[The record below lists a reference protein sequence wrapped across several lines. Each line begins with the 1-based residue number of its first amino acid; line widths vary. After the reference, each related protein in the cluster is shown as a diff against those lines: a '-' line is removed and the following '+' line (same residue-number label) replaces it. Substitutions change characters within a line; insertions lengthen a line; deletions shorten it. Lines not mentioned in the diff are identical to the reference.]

1 MGSVSYWTSA
11 IWTGAFGR
19 TISAAAALAMC
30 LMPAFA
36 PDARAAESKWYAGVS
51 IPLMFIDDTET
62 GTGGNIV
69 TPSGTLRYMANA
81 VTEHETG
88 FKLGGVLGYELGPSL
103 RIEGEL
109 FFARA
114 SVGKLTYSGITAPLP
129 APAPA
134 FTLPGETSIPVSG
147 SADQLGAMVNVWYD
161 FDTGSRWTPYVGGG
175 LGFIRVDMGDVKY
188 DSNAVA
194 RRVSD
199 ALAVAGGTPPS
210 DLPRLPPGYVP
221 GLSAADTAFAYQF
234 GAGVGY
240 RLTDATTVHLGYR
253 LQTTDTLEF
262 SGENATASVNA
273 TTDLRVHLF
282 ELGIRY
288 RF

>member
-1 MGSVSYWTSA
+1 MGPVSYWTSA
-11 IWTGAFGR
+11 FDR
-19 TISAAAALAMC
+19 TITAAVTLAIC
-30 LMPAFA
+30 FLPAFA
-36 PDARAAESKWYAGVS
+36 LDTRAAESKWYAGAS

-62 GTGGNIV
+62 ETGGNVV
-69 TPSGTLRYMANA
+69 TPSGPLRYKANA
-81 VTEHETG
+81 VTDYETG
-88 FKLGGVLGYELGPSL
+88 FKLGAVLGYELSSSL

-114 SVGKLTYSGITAPLP
+114 EVGKLTYSGITAPLP
-129 APAPA
+129 APG

-175 LGFIRVDMGDVKY
+175 LGLIRVDMGDVKY

-194 RRVSD
+194 QRTSD
-199 ALAVAGGTPPS
+199 ALALAGGTPLS
-210 DLPRLPPGYVP
+210 DLRRLPPGYVP
-221 GLSAADTAFAYQF
+221 ELSGADTAFAYQF

-240 RLTDATTVHLGYR
+240 RLTEAITVHVGYR
-253 LQTTDTLEF
+253 LQNTDTLKF
-262 SGENATASVNA
+262 GGENATASVNA

-282 ELGIRY
+282 ELGIRH